1 MLSLKSSSQTRW
13 SANANATKALTLG
26 YSEITKILFEMSNDM
41 NEKANTRNE
50 AKHILN
56 QLRTREM
63 AIMIVTWNCI
73 LQRINLTSKTIQSST
88 TNISI
93 IVPLYNSLFDFIQNV
108 RENFEIYENES
119 YLIIEK
125 QIDYKCKRNK
135 KNVEERQQSSRQNF
149 ITDTH
154 YIICDT
160 LLAEIQKR
168 REVYVN
174 VEKRFGFL
182 FKENLTRNEIMT
194 KIKALILLYENELD
208 IDAESFVDEFIQ
220 FQSLTSSTNNSTTI
234 TLTDQ
239 LEFIRNM
246 KIAHTFPNVE
256 TCLHIFLTMPIT
268 NCTSE
273 RSFSF
278 LKRIKNRLRS
288 SMGQENLDALGILSI
303 ESDVTVSID
312 FDEIID
318 VFSKQ
323 KARKKSFQ

>member
-1 MLSLKSSSQTRW
+1 MQK
-13 SANANATKALTLG
+13 
-26 YSEITKILFEMSNDM
+26 
-41 NEKANTRNE
+41 
-50 AKHILN
+50 
-56 QLRTREM
+56 
-63 AIMIVTWNCI
+63 
-73 LQRINLTSKTIQSST
+73 
-88 TNISI
+88 
-93 IVPLYNSLFDFIQNV
+93 
-108 RENFEIYENES
+108 
-119 YLIIEK
+119 
-125 QIDYKCKRNK
+125 NK
-135 KNVEERQQSSRQNF
+135 KNVEERQQSLRQNV

-154 YIICDT
+154 YVIFDT

-174 VEKRFGFL
+174 VEKIFGFL

-220 FQSLTSSTNNSTTI
+220 FQSLISSTNNSTTI
-234 TLTDQ
+234 TPIDQ
-239 LEFIRNM
+239 LKFIRNM
-246 KIAHTFPNVE
+246 QIAYTFPNVE
-256 TCLHIFLTMPIT
+256 TCLYIFLTMPIT
-268 NCTSE
+268 NCSSE

-288 SMGQENLDALGILSI
+288 SMSQEKLDALGILSI

-323 KARKKSFQ
+323 KTRKKFF